1 MHCVGVVIARDCLL
15 AKDPSGSSSDDGG
28 FLPGAEVEGEGV
40 GDSGHTLPVRNSRS
54 VQSMSSHDVVGI
66 LFALRTPPRAVD
78 SPFNSEECNL
88 YLLSGYFACLLLVY
102 THRFSY
108 VRPAYSTQLCT
119 VTILWNCSVERKSND
134 GMKNA

>member
-1 MHCVGVVIARDCLL
+1 MHCVCVVIARDCLPT
-15 AKDPSGSSSDDGG
+15 KDPSGSSSDDGG
-28 FLPGAEVEGEGV
+28 FLPGAEGEGV

-78 SPFNSEECNL
+78 SPPSSHSKECNL
-88 YLLSGYFACLLLVY
+88 YPLSDCVACVY

-108 VRPAYSTQLCT
+108 ARLAFSVQLCST
-119 VTILWNCSVERKSND
+119 TSHGIAQSSVTA
-134 GMKNA
+134 MMA